1 MSVTAYRCASL
12 EALGHSNIRLDCT
25 AEDVRAVWK
34 AETHGKLAK
43 YLHDGGYKAASVQV
57 FVAAERGLPLLSTK
71 RRAVAAL
78 AVKDPVLRGI
88 NCVGMNDAGD
98 HVHYLEFGDLYA
110 PTLAFI
116 GTRLIVTTLD
126 DLNRMYA
133 KNKGRSHE

>member
-1 MSVTAYRCASL
+1 MSATAYRCASL

-34 AETHGKLAK
+34 AETHGQLAK
-43 YLHDGGYKAASVQV
+43 YLHDEGYKAESVRV
-57 FVAAERGLPLLSTK
+57 FEAAERGRPLLPTK
-71 RRAVAAL
+71 RRAIAAL
-78 AVKDPVLRGI
+78 AVKNPVLRGT
-88 NCVGMNDAGD
+88 NCVGTNSASE
-98 HVHYLEFGDLYA
+98 VVYYLEFGDLYA

-133 KNKGRSHE
+133 QNKGRSHE

>member
-1 MSVTAYRCASL
+1 MSATAYRCASL
-12 EALGHSNIRLDCT
+12 EALGHNNIRLDCT
-25 AEDVRAVWK
+25 AEEVRAVWK
-34 AETHGKLAK
+34 AETHGELAK
-43 YLHDGGYKAASVQV
+43 YLSDAGYRARAVQV
-57 FVAAERGLPLLSTK
+57 SAAAERGRLLLPTK

-88 NCVGMNDAGD
+88 NCVGTNDAGD
-98 HVHYLEFGDLYA
+98 HVYYLEFGDLYA

-133 KNKGRSHE
+133 QNKGRSHE